1 MRSCGM
7 GKKRIRRDRPSA
19 YAIMW
24 LVVMFDLPVGTKAE
38 MRRATAF
45 RNSLLE
51 LGFTR
56 KQFSVYLRHCESLEK
71 AQRIADEVGHCL
83 VENGSVSV
91 MFFTD
96 RQYGMTRNYMGK
108 TKKRNEKQELD
119 AGGQLFLF

>member
-1 MRSCGM
+1 
-7 GKKRIRRDRPSA
+7 
-19 YAIMW
+19 MW

-83 VENGSVSV
+83 VDNGSVSV